1 MVHFMEF
8 REDIRVLMHHTM
20 DIHSESR
27 QASAWNSEK
36 EDSEIAHLLE
46 LGQLRKHLHR
56 LRLTAYIS
64 DKNPTDVSTLHCE
77 ACCRYSTLSF
87 RTRTVEPSISL

>member
-20 DIHSESR
+20 DTHSESR

-56 LRLTAYIS
+56 LRLTMHTCLIKPNRCFHIS
-64 DKNPTDVSTLHCE
+64 VRHAADTAH
-77 ACCRYSTLSF
+77 Y
-87 RTRTVEPSISL
+87 PSGRGL

>member
-56 LRLTAYIS
+56 LRLTMHTSLIKTQQMFSHYTVRHAA
-64 DKNPTDVSTLHCE
+64 DTAHC
-77 ACCRYSTLSF
+77 
-87 RTRTVEPSISL
+87 PSGRGL